1 MEKRQLFHLCV
12 VSFFLCI
19 LLSFMVFYLTNALVD
34 GRRATAESTYD
45 GTRINGDSFAATFS
59 RAVYQNSESLSFIR
73 ENAYRI
79 FGIAEND
86 NVMAGKDGFLFEIED
101 KENGY
106 NYLKDYLGETPF
118 TEEEMAGI
126 LSELRAR
133 QAFYKS
139 MGATQYL
146 LVILPN
152 TQTVYSEC
160 LPAHLPR
167 ESGRTRRQ
175 MLTDY
180 LDENEYLNYYDMTN
194 LLLNRK
200 ADGELC
206 NNTENALNVRGL
218 YYIYQ
223 LLYAWIYVPGLNPEL
238 IRRENLTFYQTYTE
252 GRDFAREA
260 GLSKVARNRTVSL
273 ANDAL
278 LSYRFL
284 YNAGTSAKTVRLPSN
299 SSGVAANSPGFLFQ
313 FTNEM
318 DRLQIERFISNTYNF
333 VTYQNGLEYDS
344 AVYEKANPCMVL
356 QFIYENELSMLL
368 PQTQGGT

>member
-1 MEKRQLFHLCV
+1 M
-12 VSFFLCI
+12 
-19 LLSFMVFYLTNALVD
+19 
-34 GRRATAESTYD
+34 
-45 GTRINGDSFAATFS
+45 
-59 RAVYQNSESLSFIR
+59 
-73 ENAYRI
+73 
-79 FGIAEND
+79 
-86 NVMAGKDGFLFEIED
+86 
-101 KENGY
+101 
-106 NYLKDYLGETPF
+106 
-118 TEEEMAGI
+118 
-126 LSELRAR
+126 
-133 QAFYKS
+133 
-139 MGATQYL
+139 
-146 LVILPN
+146 
-152 TQTVYSEC
+152 
-160 LPAHLPR
+160 
-167 ESGRTRRQ
+167 
-175 MLTDY
+175 
-180 LDENEYLNYYDMTN
+180 
-194 LLLNRK
+194 
-200 ADGELC
+200 
-206 NNTENALNVRGL
+206 RGL

-344 AVYEKANPCMVL
+344 AVYEKANPCMVI